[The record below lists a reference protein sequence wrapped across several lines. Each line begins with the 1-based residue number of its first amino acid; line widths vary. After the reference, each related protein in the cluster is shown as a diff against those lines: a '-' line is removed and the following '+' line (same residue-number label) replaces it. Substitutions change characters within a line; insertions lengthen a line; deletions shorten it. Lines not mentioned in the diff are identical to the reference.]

1 MPAAVDQDRT
11 ACAGQAPGRTCMV
24 MTFYD
29 LITALRESIAP
40 GADDLVTAAVVH
52 LVNPEYVKRLDRPL
66 CDAGSTPQDAWR

>member
-1 MPAAVDQDRT
+1 
-11 ACAGQAPGRTCMV
+11 MV